1 LNQSL
6 SEPEVRAALSRV
18 IHPTYGMSIVGLG
31 MLRGVA
37 VSEAGVE
44 VELAMNCPGCPAGQL
59 ALGRVRQVLELLV
72 LPGTGQVSIRLLPEV
87 WQPQI
92 SLLIDTC

>member
-1 LNQSL
+1 MKLL
-6 SEPEVRAALSRV
+6 PSEPEVRAALSRV

-44 VELAMNCPGCPAGQL
+44 VELALNCPGCPAGQL
-59 ALGRVRQVLELLV
+59 TLGRVRQALESLIP
-72 LPGTGQVSIRLLPEV
+72 PGAGEVVIRLSPES
-87 WQPQI
+87 WRPPALL
-92 SLLIDTC
+92 SLQD

>member
-1 LNQSL
+1 MKLL
-6 SEPEVRAALSRV
+6 PSEPEVRAALSRV

-44 VELAMNCPGCPAGQL
+44 VELAMNCSGCPAGQL
-59 ALGRVRQVLELLV
+59 VLGRVRQALESLV
-72 LPGTGQVSIRLLPEV
+72 LPGAGQVTICLSSEAWPPPALL
-87 WQPQI
+87 
-92 SLLIDTC
+92 SLED